1 MRPAVRL
8 ISVALA
14 TAALAPLLTAC
25 AQLTDSEV
33 SWCANHED
41 RVRSAASTLGIEN
54 QVEWRRTGG
63 TQQYQFDS
71 MFAEACRAALEK
83 DPTSR

>member
-1 MRPAVRL
+1 MRRFAAV
-8 ISVALA
+8 LA
-14 TAALAPLLTAC
+14 IMVLLVLLTAC

-41 RVRSAASTLGIEN
+41 LVRSAASALGTEN
-54 QVEWRRTGG
+54 QIEWRRTGG

-83 DPTSR
+83 DPTSS